1 MGSLEAEISRRER
14 PTDQVALHSLPPYL
28 RAAAMACIRADE
40 RLELGDW
47 GSVVLS
53 EPRGDQPS
61 YLVAWRRDAWLAA
74 DPDPETLAQA
84 LEEFIAVGGLRRRV
98 ADLFELVVLLGAWD
112 DAIREV
118 GLYPGRAYLA
128 SEEATGRLFRF
139 AGEQTPDPDSLRELL
154 IEAQSLELIYRFP
167 VAYKF
172 RRAYGRENQCRLN
185 GWGRRLARRTVR
197 DRESARLRE
206 RWYANLRAHLLDCFD
221 DYSSHIE
228 YVGSEGLA
236 TAPADS
242 FALAARL
249 PVPILL

>member
-1 MGSLEAEISRRER
+1 LEAEVSRRDW
-14 PTDQVALHSLPPYL
+14 PTDPVPLHNLPPYL
-28 RAAAMACIRADE
+28 RAAAMACIRGDN

-53 EPRGDQPS
+53 EPRGDQPP
-61 YLVAWRRDAWLAA
+61 YLVAWKRDARLAVE
-74 DPDPETLAQA
+74 PDPETLAQA
-84 LEEFIAVGGLRRRV
+84 LEEFIAAGGLRHRV

-112 DAIREV
+112 DAIREI
-118 GLYPGRAYLA
+118 GLYSGRVYLA

-172 RRAYGRENQCRLN
+172 RHTYGSENQCRLN
-185 GWGRRLARRTVR
+185 GWGRRLALRTVR
-197 DRESARLRE
+197 DPESARLRE
-206 RWYANLRAHLLDCFD
+206 QWYANLRAHLLDCFN
-221 DYSSHIE
+221 DYFSHIE
-228 YVGSEGLA
+228 YLGSEGLA

-242 FALAARL
+242 FALATRL